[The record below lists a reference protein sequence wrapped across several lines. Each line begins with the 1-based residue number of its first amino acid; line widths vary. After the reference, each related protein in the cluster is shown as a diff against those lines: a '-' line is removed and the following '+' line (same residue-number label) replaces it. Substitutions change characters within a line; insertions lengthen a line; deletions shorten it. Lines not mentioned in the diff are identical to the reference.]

1 MSRKNFDSAKKLGV
15 WRRDNQSKYDLYD
28 IQYRKEQSEKVR
40 DAENK
45 RYDGVSRI
53 IANELLK
60 RSDIT
65 AINYVCFYP
74 VVEQIISNSKILS
87 QKGYTKEDIEK
98 ITLRVLNRYN
108 VLIRR
113 LEDEEPNI

>member
-15 WRRDNQSKYDLYD
+15 WRRDNRNKYDLYD
-28 IQYRKEQSEKVR
+28 IQYRNEQNEKIR

-45 RYDGVSRI
+45 KYNGVSMI
-53 IANELLK
+53 IANALIK
-60 RSDIT
+60 RTDIT
-65 AINYVCFYP
+65 VINYVSFYP
-74 VVEQIISNSKILS
+74 IVEQIINNSKALS
-87 QKGYTKEDIEK
+87 QRVYTEEDIEK

-113 LEDEEPNI
+113 QEDKEI